1 MNDAELLREFV
12 KHHSDA
18 AFAGLV
24 ERHANLVYS
33 AALRMVRDNALA
45 EDVTQSV
52 FIQLARK
59 APTLREGNA
68 LPGWLYRVT
77 HCQAA
82 NAVRA
87 EQTRRRLE
95 TEATM
100 QTQPED
106 NNSWKHI
113 ESDLD
118 EAMSALNAE
127 EQTLVVMR
135 FFQNRNWRD
144 VASAVALSEDTAQR
158 RVSGALE
165 KLRSFFARRG
175 VAVSCA
181 VIGLA
186 LSANAVQAVPA
197 GLVSGLTAASLAKAA
212 GANSTG
218 LLAGFKALLT
228 KNVAILLG
236 ATAAVGVSVA
246 VVTTT
251 SKPTATAAGLN
262 EGLVLHYTFDRDE
275 AGGKVTDISGS
286 ENHGKASG
294 VRWVA
299 GGKKGG
305 AYEFTTDGDEI
316 VVPNKKS
323 LKPDYF
329 TLSAWIKTKTGDHY
343 WRRIFD
349 KSYTQQFALSV
360 AGDWQGRTNY
370 GQVTFEMAPGEH
382 ALMTQNRVDDG
393 KWHHIVATFDG
404 RVEVIYMDGKY
415 QCKRRWDKPGRG
427 STSDFNLVIGCNRS
441 NLDKKE
447 DDLGISFRGLID
459 EPMMWNRALSPEEV
473 SFLFQSQSGSSAGQS
488 DTH

>member
-12 KHHSDA
+12 QHHSDA

-33 AALRMVRDNALA
+33 AALRMVHDAALA

-87 EQTRRRLE
+87 EHTRRRLE

-106 NNSWKHI
+106 NTSWKHI

-118 EAMSALNAE
+118 EAMNALNAE
-127 EQTLVVMR
+127 EQNLVVMR

-158 RVSGALE
+158 RVDRAVE
-165 KLRSFFARRG
+165 KLRSFFAQRG

-181 VIGLA
+181 VIGMA
-186 LSANAVQAVPA
+186 LTANAVQAAPA
-197 GLVSGLTAASLAKAA
+197 GLVSGVTAASLAKAA
-212 GANSTG
+212 GANSSG
-218 LLAGFKALLT
+218 LLSGFKALLT
-228 KNVAILLG
+228 KKAAILLG
-236 ATAAVGVSVA
+236 AATAVGVSVA
-246 VVTTT
+246 VVTST
-251 SKPTATAAGLN
+251 SKQAPTVVGLN
-262 EGLVLHYTFDRDE
+262 DGLVLHYTFDKDE
-275 AGGKVTDISGS
+275 AGGKVTDTSDAK
-286 ENHGKASG
+286 NDGKASG

-299 GGKKGG
+299 EGKKGG
-305 AYEFTTDGDEI
+305 AYEFTADGDEI

-323 LKPDYF
+323 LNPEHF
-329 TLSAWIKTKTGDHY
+329 TLSAWIKTRAGDHY

-349 KSYTQQFALSV
+349 KSYTRQFALSV
-360 AGDWQGRTNY
+360 AGDWNGQTNY

-404 RVEVIYMDGKY
+404 RMEVIYVDGKY
-415 QCKRRWDKPGRG
+415 QTKRRWYKPGRAG
-427 STSDFNLVIGCNRS
+427 ASDYNLVIGCNRS
-441 NLDKKE
+441 NLDPKE
-447 DDLGISFRGLID
+447 DDLGISFRGRID

-473 SFLFQSQSGSSAGQS
+473 AVLYQTQQ
-488 DTH
+488 

>member
-12 KHHSDA
+12 KSHSDA

-24 ERHANLVYS
+24 KNHVNLVYS
-33 AALRMVRDNALA
+33 TALRMVRDAALA

-82 NAVRA
+82 NAVRS

-106 NNSWKHI
+106 NASWKHI

-118 EAMSALNAE
+118 EAMTALNAE
-127 EQTLVVMR
+127 EQNLVVMR
-135 FFQNRNWRD
+135 FFQNQNWHD
-144 VASAVALSEDTAQR
+144 ISAAVALSEDTVQR
-158 RVSGALE
+158 RVGRALE
-165 KLRSFFARRG
+165 KLRSFFAQRG

-186 LSANAVQAVPA
+186 LSANAVQAAPA
-197 GLVSGLTAASLAKAA
+197 GLVSGVAAASLAKAA
-212 GANSTG
+212 GANSSG
-218 LLAGFKALLT
+218 LLSGFKALLT

-236 ATAAVGVSVA
+236 ATAAAGVSVA
-246 VVTTT
+246 VVTTS
-251 SKPTATAAGLN
+251 SKSATTAAGLN
-262 EGLVLHYTFDRDE
+262 NGLVLHYTFDQNE
-275 AGGKVTDISGS
+275 AGGKVTDSSG
-286 ENHGKASG
+286 NKLKGQASG

-299 GGKKGG
+299 EGKRGG

-316 VVPNKKS
+316 VVPNNPS
-323 LKPDYF
+323 LNPKQL
-329 TLSAWIKTKTGDHY
+329 TLSAWIKTTSRDSR

-349 KSYTQQFALSV
+349 KSFSKGFALSV
-360 AGDWQGRTNY
+360 AGDWESHDWRGSVAMEMGTGHLVVTKNKVADGR
-370 GQVTFEMAPGEH
+370 
-382 ALMTQNRVDDG
+382 
-393 KWHHIVATFDG
+393 WHHVVTTFDG
-404 RVEVIYMDGKY
+404 TSEVIYVDGQAAGWKTWS
-415 QCKRRWDKPGRG
+415 QPGRAG
-427 STSDFNLVIGCNRS
+427 ATDYNLVIGCNRS
-441 NLDKKE
+441 DFDESDN
-447 DDLGISFRGLID
+447 DLGVSFRGLID
-459 EPMMWNRALSPEEV
+459 EPMMWNRALSEKEV
-473 SFLFQSQSGSSAGQS
+473 VFLYQSQQ
-488 DTH
+488 

>member
-24 ERHANLVYS
+24 KNHVNLVYT
-33 AALRMVRDNALA
+33 AALRMVRDAALA

-59 APTLREGNA
+59 APTIREGNA

-77 HCQAA
+77 HFQAA
-82 NAVRA
+82 NAVRS

-100 QTQPED
+100 QTQLED
-106 NNSWKHI
+106 NTSWKHI

-118 EAMSALNAE
+118 EAMTALNAE
-127 EQTLVVMR
+127 EQNLVVMR
-135 FFQNRNWRD
+135 FFQNQNWRD
-144 VASAVALSEDTAQR
+144 ISAAVALSEDTVQR
-158 RVSGALE
+158 RVDRAVE

-181 VIGLA
+181 VIGMA
-186 LSANAVQAVPA
+186 LSANAVQAAPA
-197 GLVSGLTAASLAKAA
+197 GLVSGLTAASLAQAA
-212 GANSTG
+212 GANSSG

-228 KNVAILLG
+228 KKVAIYLG

-251 SKPTATAAGLN
+251 SKPLTTAAGLN
-262 EGLVLHYTFDRDE
+262 DGLVLHYTFDKDE
-275 AGGKVTDISGS
+275 AGGKITDISDAK
-286 ENHGKASG
+286 NHGKASG

-299 GGKKGG
+299 EGKKGG
-305 AYEFTTDGDEI
+305 AYEFTADGNEI
-316 VVPNKKS
+316 VVPNNKS
-323 LKPDYF
+323 LNPEHF

-360 AGDWQGRTNY
+360 AGDYQGYQGY
-370 GQVTFEMAPGEH
+370 GQMCLEMGPGEH
-382 ALMTQNRVDDG
+382 ALTTPNRVDDG

-404 RVEVIYMDGKY
+404 RLEVIYLDGKY
-415 QCKRRWDKPGRG
+415 QTKRRWEKSEHVGA
-427 STSDFNLVIGCNRS
+427 SDFNLVIGCNRS
-441 NLDKKE
+441 NLDPKE
-447 DDLGISFRGLID
+447 DDLGVSFRGLID
-459 EPMMWNRALSPEEV
+459 EPMMWNRALSPDEV
-473 SFLFQSQSGSSAGQS
+473 AQLYQSQP
-488 DTH
+488 

>member
-24 ERHANLVYS
+24 KNHVNLVYT
-33 AALRMVRDNALA
+33 AALRMVRDAALA

-59 APTLREGNA
+59 APTIREGNA

-77 HCQAA
+77 HFQAA
-82 NAVRA
+82 NAVRS

-106 NNSWKHI
+106 NASWKHI

-118 EAMSALNAE
+118 EAMNALNAE
-127 EQTLVVMR
+127 EQNLVVMR
-135 FFQNRNWRD
+135 FFQNQNWRD
-144 VASAVALSEDTAQR
+144 ISAAVALSEDTVQR
-158 RVSGALE
+158 RVDRAVE

-181 VIGLA
+181 VIGMA
-186 LSANAVQAVPA
+186 LSANAVQAAPA
-197 GLVSGLTAASLAKAA
+197 GLVSGLTAASLAQAA
-212 GANSTG
+212 GANSSG

-228 KNVAILLG
+228 KKVAIYLG

-251 SKPTATAAGLN
+251 SKPLTTAAGLN
-262 EGLVLHYTFDRDE
+262 DGLVLHYTFDKDE
-275 AGGKVTDISGS
+275 AGGKITDISDAK
-286 ENHGKASG
+286 NHGKASG

-299 GGKKGG
+299 EGKKGG
-305 AYEFTTDGDEI
+305 AYEFTADGNEI
-316 VVPNKKS
+316 VVPNNKS
-323 LKPDYF
+323 LNPEHF

-360 AGDWQGRTNY
+360 AGDYQGYQGY
-370 GQVTFEMAPGEH
+370 GQMCLEMGPGEH
-382 ALMTQNRVDDG
+382 ALTTPNRVDDG

-404 RVEVIYMDGKY
+404 RLEVIYLDGKY
-415 QCKRRWDKPGRG
+415 QTKRRWEKSEHVGA
-427 STSDFNLVIGCNRS
+427 SDFNLVIGCNRS
-441 NLDKKE
+441 NLDPKE
-447 DDLGISFRGLID
+447 DDLGVSFRGLID
-459 EPMMWNRALSPEEV
+459 EPMMWNRALSPDEV
-473 SFLFQSQSGSSAGQS
+473 AQLYQSQP
-488 DTH
+488 

>member
-12 KHHSDA
+12 KSHSDA
-18 AFAGLV
+18 AFSGLV
-24 ERHANLVYS
+24 EKHAGLVYS
-33 AALRMVRDNALA
+33 AALRMVRDAALA

-82 NAVRA
+82 NAVRS

-106 NNSWKHI
+106 NTSWKHI

-118 EAMSALNAE
+118 EAMTALNPE
-127 EQTLVVMR
+127 EQNLVVMR
-135 FFQNRNWRD
+135 FFQNQNWRD
-144 VASAVALSEDTAQR
+144 ISAAVALSEDTVQR
-158 RVSGALE
+158 RVGGALE

-197 GLVSGLTAASLAKAA
+197 GLVSGVTAASLAQAA
-212 GANSTG
+212 GANSSG
-218 LLAGFKALLT
+218 LLSGFKALLT

-246 VVTTT
+246 VVTT
-251 SKPTATAAGLN
+251 SKPATTAAGLN
-262 EGLVLHYTFDRDE
+262 DGLVLHYTFDQDE
-275 AGGKVTDISGS
+275 AGGKVTDASDAK
-286 ENHGKASG
+286 NNGKASG

-299 GGKKGG
+299 KGKKGG
-305 AYEFTTDGDEI
+305 AYEFAADGDEI

-323 LKPDYF
+323 LNSEQF
-329 TLSAWIKTKTGDHY
+329 TLSVWIKTKTGDHY

-349 KSYTQQFALSV
+349 KSYTQQFALSL
-360 AGDWQGRTNY
+360 AGDWNGQTNY
-370 GQVTFEMAPGEH
+370 GQVTFEMGPGEH
-382 ALMTQNRVDDG
+382 ALITQSRVDDG

-404 RVEVIYMDGKY
+404 RLEVVYVDGKY
-415 QCKRRWDKPGRG
+415 QAKRRWEKTEHVGA
-427 STSDFNLVIGCNRS
+427 SKFNLVIGCNRS
-441 NLDKKE
+441 NLDPKE

-459 EPMMWNRALSPEEV
+459 EPMMWNRGLSPEEV
-473 SFLFQSQSGSSAGQS
+473 TLLFESQK
-488 DTH
+488 

>member
-12 KHHSDA
+12 THHSDA
-18 AFAGLV
+18 AFADLV
-24 ERHANLVYS
+24 KNHVNLVYS
-33 AALRMVRDNALA
+33 TALRMVRDAALA

-82 NAVRA
+82 NAVRS

-106 NNSWKHI
+106 NASWKHI

-127 EQTLVVMR
+127 EQNLVVMR
-135 FFQNRNWRD
+135 FFQNQNWRD
-144 VASAVALSEDTAQR
+144 ISAEVALSEDTVQR
-158 RVSGALE
+158 RVDRAVE
-165 KLRSFFARRG
+165 KLRSFFAQRG

-186 LSANAVQAVPA
+186 LSANAVQAAPA

-212 GANSTG
+212 GANSSG
-218 LLAGFKALLT
+218 LLSGFKALLT
-228 KNVAILLG
+228 KKAALLLG
-236 ATAAVGVSVA
+236 ATVAVGVSVA

-251 SKPTATAAGLN
+251 SHQKTTAGEGLN
-262 EGLVLHYTFDRDE
+262 DGLVLHYTFDHDE
-275 AGGKVTDISGS
+275 AGGKVTDSS
-286 ENHGKASG
+286 SAKNHGKASG

-305 AYEFTTDGDEI
+305 AYEFTADGDEI
-316 VVPNKKS
+316 VVPNKDS
-323 LKPDYF
+323 LNPKQL

-349 KSYTQQFALSV
+349 KSYTTQFALSV
-360 AGDWQGRTNY
+360 AGDDGGYKAY
-370 GQVTFEMAPGEH
+370 GQVCLEMGPGQH
-382 ALMTQNRVDDG
+382 VVTTPSRVDDG

-404 RVEVIYMDGKY
+404 CLEVVYVDGKY
-415 QCKRRWDKPGRG
+415 ETKRRWEKSEHVGV
-427 STSDFNLVIGCNRS
+427 SNFNLVIGCNRS
-441 NLDKKE
+441 NLDPKE
-447 DDLGISFRGLID
+447 VDLGVSFRGMID

-473 SFLFQSQSGSSAGQS
+473 AVLYQSQQ
-488 DTH
+488 

>member
-24 ERHANLVYS
+24 ENHVNLVYS
-33 AALRMVRDNALA
+33 TALRMVRDAALA

-82 NAVRA
+82 NAVRS
-87 EQTRRRLE
+87 ELTRRRLE

-106 NNSWKHI
+106 NTSWKHI

-118 EAMSALNAE
+118 EAMTALNAE
-127 EQTLVVMR
+127 EQNLVVMR
-135 FFQNRNWRD
+135 FFQNQNWRD
-144 VASAVALSEDTAQR
+144 ISAAVALSEDTVQR
-158 RVSGALE
+158 RVDRAVE
-165 KLRSFFARRG
+165 KLRSFFAQRG

-181 VIGLA
+181 VIGMA
-186 LSANAVQAVPA
+186 LSANAVQAAPA
-197 GLVSGLTAASLAKAA
+197 GFVSGVTAASLAKVAA
-212 GANSTG
+212 ANSSG

-228 KNVAILLG
+228 KKAAILLG

-251 SKPTATAAGLN
+251 SNPAATAAGLN
-262 EGLVLHYTFDRDE
+262 EGLVLHYTFDNDE
-275 AGGKVTDISGS
+275 SGGKVTDTSDAK
-286 ENHGKASG
+286 NHGQASG

-299 GGKKGG
+299 EGKKGG
-305 AYEFTTDGDEI
+305 AYEFTTDGDQI

-323 LKPDYF
+323 LNPKYF
-329 TLSAWIKTKTGDHY
+329 TLSAWIKTTSRDSR

-349 KSYTQQFALSV
+349 KSFSKGFALSV
-360 AGDWQGRTNY
+360 AGDWESYDWRGNVAMEMGTGHFVVTKNKVADGR
-370 GQVTFEMAPGEH
+370 
-382 ALMTQNRVDDG
+382 
-393 KWHHIVATFDG
+393 WHHVVTTFDG
-404 RVEVIYMDGKY
+404 TSEVIYVDGQAAGWKTWP
-415 QCKRRWDKPGRG
+415 QPGRAG
-427 STSDFNLVIGCNRS
+427 PTDYNLVIGCNRS
-441 NLDKKE
+441 DFDESDN
-447 DDLGISFRGLID
+447 DLGVSFRGLID

-473 SFLFQSQSGSSAGQS
+473 AALFQSQQ
-488 DTH
+488 

>member
-1 MNDAELLREFV
+1 MIESMNDAELLREFV
-12 KHHSDA
+12 RSHSDA

-24 ERHANLVYS
+24 EKHVNLVYS
-33 AALRMVRDNALA
+33 VALRMVRDAALA
-45 EDVTQSV
+45 KDVTQSV

-82 NAVRA
+82 NAVRS

-100 QTQPED
+100 QTQLED
-106 NNSWKHI
+106 NASWKHI

-118 EAMSALNAE
+118 DAMATLNAE
-127 EQTLVVMR
+127 EQNLVVMR

-144 VASAVALSEDTAQR
+144 VASAVALSEDTVQR
-158 RVSGALE
+158 RVDRAIE
-165 KLRSFFARRG
+165 KLRSFFAQRG

-181 VIGLA
+181 VIGMA
-186 LSANAVQAVPA
+186 LSANAVQAAPA
-197 GLVSGLTAASLAKAA
+197 GLVSGVTAASLAKTA
-212 GANSTG
+212 GANSSG
-218 LLAGFKALLT
+218 LLAGLKALLT
-228 KNVAILLG
+228 KKAAILLG

-246 VVTTT
+246 VVTATT
-251 SKPTATAAGLN
+251 HQAPTGEGLN
-262 EGLVLHYTFDRDE
+262 KGLVLHYTFDSNE
-275 AGGKVTDISGS
+275 AGGKVTDTSDAK
-286 ENHGKASG
+286 NHGKASG

-299 GGKKGG
+299 EGKKGG

-323 LKPDYF
+323 LNPEHF

-349 KSYTQQFALSV
+349 KSYTKQFALSV
-360 AGDWQGRTNY
+360 AGDYQGYQGY
-370 GQVTFEMAPGEH
+370 GQVCLEMGPGDH
-382 ALMTQNRVDDG
+382 ALTTPNRVDDG

-404 RVEVIYMDGKY
+404 RMEVIYVDGKY
-415 QCKRRWDKPGRG
+415 QTKRRWDMPGRAG
-427 STSDFNLVIGCNRS
+427 ASDFNLVIGCNRS
-441 NLDKKE
+441 NLDPKE
-447 DDLGISFRGLID
+447 DDLGISFRGMID

-473 SFLFQSQSGSSAGQS
+473 AQLYQSQQ
-488 DTH
+488 